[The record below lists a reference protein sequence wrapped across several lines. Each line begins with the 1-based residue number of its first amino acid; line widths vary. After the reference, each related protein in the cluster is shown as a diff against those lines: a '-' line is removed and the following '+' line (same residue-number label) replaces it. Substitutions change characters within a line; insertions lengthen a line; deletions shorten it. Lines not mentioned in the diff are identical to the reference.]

1 MVERRIKV
9 KFFKVLIIFLLVIY
23 LSGCEPIR
31 ITYKIEPFDLEP
43 PKETVTS
50 KKIPYEVI
58 FIVDDTKKY
67 TATHADYAAGVIHD
81 FIFPAGSFIKQALPI
96 ISTAFEKYKIEPSF
110 STIPDKK
117 TIVIDAAVNFM
128 DVKLDCCLPLIF
140 DAETT
145 LRFNLYDNDL
155 IALSLPVYSKGKGSL
170 SKPGLF
176 ATMND
181 KEYAQVAYQS
191 IKEAVKNSVDVIY
204 EAINNPKKVISD
216 AKQVINKNPSNTF
229 AYTVIANRSLKLGD
243 YAEALASAQMITQ
256 LDPKDTNGYF
266 LLYRVYKAQ
275 GKIKDAREQLEQAFT
290 LKPGNATLFIHLY
303 NFYIEQEKPD
313 KAMNAVTRYMQARPD
328 DKYAATYLGM
338 LYLTKGKYDDA
349 ISISKKMID
358 SLKFYGIGV
367 SISKEKDFTVVKSVE
382 KEAPAEKAGIKVGDV
397 ITEIDGV
404 STEELKIDD
413 IIKKLRGS
421 EGTKIT
427 LKIKRKDTEEPINL
441 TLTRQQFYSQP
452 SIVTSYLGIIGMA
465 QIQKGNINEA
475 KEIINEALNISKST
489 SLGIIPLKAYST
501 LLLVSK
507 EYDKLINDFSK
518 IDIDYVKLLIA
529 TAYAKKGEHDRAL
542 KIFRTINKKELSITE
557 KTLKDFYEAT
567 DHYIE
572 EMEKQAINY
581 EKSGNIG
588 KALKIYGEIIDIVP
602 EDKSSW
608 IRNRVSRYIILNPS
622 VVELSGTARQHFLNS
637 EVLFNAGKYK
647 EVLQELEKARAHNPF
662 NPQIYFNSALVCEKI
677 GDYRGAIKNMEIFLQ
692 LQPQH
697 PQAQAIKDQIY
708 KWKFILEREI

>member
-1 MVERRIKV
+1 M
-9 KFFKVLIIFLLVIY
+9 KFLKVLIIFLLVLY
-23 LSGCEPIR
+23 LYGCEPIR
-31 ITYKIEPFDLEP
+31 ITHKIEPLDLES
-43 PKETVTS
+43 PKETVTTR
-50 KKIPYEVI
+50 KIPYEVI

-81 FIFPAGSFIKQALPI
+81 FIFPAGNFIKQALPI
-96 ISTAFEKYKIEPSF
+96 ISTAFEKYKTEPSL
-110 STIPDKK
+110 SAIPDKK
-117 TIVIDAAVNFM
+117 TIVIDTAVNFM
-128 DVKLDCCLPLIF
+128 NVKLDCCLPLVF
-140 DAETT
+140 DTKTT

-155 IALSLPVYSKGKGSL
+155 IVLSLPVYSEGKGSL

-191 IKEAVKNSVDVIY
+191 IKEALKNSIDVIY
-204 EAINNPKKVISD
+204 EVVNNPKKVISD
-216 AKQVINKNPSNTF
+216 AKLEINKNPSNTF

-243 YAEALASAQMITQ
+243 YAEALAAAQMITQ

-266 LLYRVYKAQ
+266 LLYKIYKAQ
-275 GKIKDAREQLEQAFT
+275 RKIKGAMEQLEQAFT
-290 LKPGNATLFIHLY
+290 LKPNNATLFIHLY

-349 ISISKKMID
+349 ISISQKMID
-358 SLKFYGIGV
+358 SLKFYGIGA
-367 SISKEKDFTVVKSVE
+367 SISKEKDLTVVKSVE
-382 KEAPAEKAGIKVGDV
+382 KEAPAEKAGIKLGD
-397 ITEIDGV
+397 IIKEIDGT
-404 STEELKIDD
+404 STEELKIDEVV
-413 IIKKLRGS
+413 KKLRGG
-421 EGTKIT
+421 EGTKIN

-441 TLTRQQFYSQP
+441 TLTRQKFYSQP
-452 SIVTSYLGIIGMA
+452 SLVTSYLGITGMA
-465 QIQKGNINEA
+465 QIHKGNIKEA

-489 SLGIIPLKAYST
+489 GLGIIPLKAYST

-518 IDIDYVKLLIA
+518 IDNDYVKLLIA
-529 TAYAKKGEHDRAL
+529 TAYAKKGEYDRSL
-542 KIFRTINKKELSITE
+542 KIFRTVNKKELSITE

-567 DHYIE
+567 EPYIQE
-572 EMEKQAINY
+572 IEKQAINY
-581 EKSGNIG
+581 EKAGNIS
-588 KALKIYGEIIDIVP
+588 KALKIYGEIIDIVS
-602 EDKSSW
+602 EDKASL
-608 IRNRVSRYIILNPS
+608 IRNKVSRYIMLNPA
-622 VVELSGTARQHFLNS
+622 VVEISGTARQHFLNS
-637 EVLFNAGKYK
+637 EVLFNAGKY
-647 EVLQELEKARAHNPF
+647 EEALQELEKAKSYIPF

-677 GDYRGAIKNMEIFLQ
+677 ADYKGAIKNMEIFLQ
-692 LQPQH
+692 LQREH